1 VSSNIQVEEEKKK
14 NIYEDIYED
23 IYEVE
28 SRTYHTPTAALIVQD
43 AATNNI

>member
-14 NIYEDIYED
+14 TYMRTYMRT
-23 IYEVE
+23 YEVE

>member
-14 NIYEDIYED
+14 NIYED